1 MDVGTDQ
8 PGRDTQFL
16 RRGRSRDTIYTMVVW
31 IVSGWF
37 DVESH
42 VRIKNSRGG
51 SRTRNLPLRRR
62 THYPLCYTTDGNE
75 AVPLCPFEDEAA
87 GNPPRICKGG
97 AGLGGPTMR
106 LDSEEGMV
114 FR

>member
-62 THYPLCYTTDGNE
+62 THYPLCYTTE
-75 AVPLCPFEDEAA
+75 RRWAWS
-87 GNPPRICKGG
+87 
-97 AGLGGPTMR
+97 PTMR